1 MTSKSKMTLAD
12 TVKWLKKNVNP
23 VEGFAAAKLKAKK
36 AGVNVY
42 PRAWGAAFGAKK
54 PVKKPSTKKGGTKKI
69 YGKRG
74 VLAAA
79 KPSTTSFTIV
89 IESGHGRT
97 EMTLNGAHVSLD
109 TAASTLTVKS
119 D

>member
-1 MTSKSKMTLAD
+1 MTSKPKMTLAD

-54 PVKKPSTKKGGTKKI
+54 PVKKPGTKKGGTKKI
-69 YGKRG
+69 YGKRR